1 MSRAFPGY
9 GRRVVWAA
17 AFCFCCALLAA
28 CQQPS
33 SDRAPASSSPAP
45 AATAATQHPTYNE
58 HIAPILFEHC
68 ATCHR
73 PLEPG
78 AVPAIRT
85 ANTDPADP
93 VCVAGAPF
101 SVLDFRSVQ
110 PRAKAIASAVS
121 RRAMPPWLPEP
132 SHGDFVNE
140 RRLRDDQ
147 IALIQAWT
155 ADGAPEGDASRR
167 PAVPSFPSGWQ
178 LGTPDLMLTIDEP
191 YTVGAGSGDSFRN
204 FVLRVP
210 PGPAR
215 YVRAMEFR
223 ADNLRVLHHANVSL
237 DPRRV
242 SRRLDRSDPGPGFA
256 NMPEDQVLDVF
267 GWSPGKVPVMEPADT
282 AWALAE
288 GADLVVQLHMVSTA
302 TNETVRPSIGL
313 FFTDTPPTRVPI
325 VVKLESKSIEIP
337 AGQADYAIDDSY
349 VLPVDV
355 DAVSVYP
362 HAHYRGKA
370 FEASAT
376 RPDGTVVPLLR
387 ITSWN
392 IRWQDQYRYR
402 TPIPLPKGTTVR
414 MRIVYDNSAANR
426 SNPSKP
432 PVRVQ
437 WGPISTDE
445 MGAVWLEVVP
455 KRPEDVVPLARDY
468 SVRALRADTAAAEL
482 RLRSG
487 PPTAITLNA
496 VATKYLQAD
505 RVDDAAALLARAV
518 ALDPKDAEAHS
529 NYGTALLRRQQ
540 VAEGTRYL
548 QQAVQLSPRDDRAHF
563 NLGNGLLTA
572 GKRDEAAREY
582 RRAIA
587 LNADNEDA
595 HFNLAMLMGPQGR
608 VAEAET
614 LLRRV
619 IELNPQNAE
628 AHRNL
633 AVALG
638 LQGKLAEAIER
649 DRTALRLAPDSP
661 QAAQTVQHLS
671 QSLQAL
677 AARGGR

>member
-1 MSRAFPGY
+1 MR
-9 GRRVVWAA
+9 AA
-17 AFCFCCALLAA
+17 A
-28 CQQPS
+28 
-33 SDRAPASSSPAP
+33 
-45 AATAATQHPTYNE
+45 
-58 HIAPILFEHC
+58 
-68 ATCHR
+68 
-73 PLEPG
+73 
-78 AVPAIRT
+78 V
-85 ANTDPADP
+85 DPADP

-101 SVLDFRSVQ
+101 SVLDYRSVQ
-110 PRAKAIASAVS
+110 PRAKAVASAVS
-121 RRAMPPWLPEP
+121 RRAMPPWLPE
-132 SHGDFVNE
+132 SGHGEFTNE
-140 RRLRDDQ
+140 RRLRADQ
-147 IALIQAWT
+147 IALLQAWA
-155 ADGAPEGDASRR
+155 ADGAPEGDAAKR
-167 PAVPSFPSGWQ
+167 PPQPSFPSGWQ
-178 LGTPDLMLTIDEP
+178 LGTPDMVLTADEA
-191 YTVGAGSGDSFRN
+191 YTLKAGSGDSFRN

-210 PGPAR
+210 PGPRR

-223 ADNLRVLHHANVSL
+223 ADNLRVLHHANVSV

-242 SRRLDRSDPGPGFA
+242 SRRLDREDKGPGFA
-256 NMPEDQVLDVF
+256 NMPEDQVQDVF

-282 AWALAE
+282 AWTLDE

-302 TNETVRPSIGL
+302 SAETVRPEIGL

-349 VLPVDV
+349 VLPADV
-355 DAVSVYP
+355 EAVSVYP
-362 HAHYRGKA
+362 HAHYLGKT

-387 ITSWN
+387 IASWN

-402 TPIPLPKGTTVR
+402 TPIALPRGTTVR
-414 MRIVYDNSAANR
+414 MRITYDNSAANPN
-426 SNPSKP
+426 NPVKP
-432 PVRVQ
+432 PTRVQ
-437 WGPISTDE
+437 WGPLSTDE

-455 KRPEDVVPLARDY
+455 KRPEDVVVLARDY
-468 SVRALRADTAAAEL
+468 TVRALKADTAAAEL
-482 RLRSG
+482 RLRSA
-487 PPTAITLNA
+487 PPTAVALNA

-505 RVDDAAALLARAV
+505 RVDDAAALLARAIV
-518 ALDPKDAEAHS
+518 LDPKDAEAHS

-548 QQAVQLSPRDDRAHF
+548 QRAVQLSPRDDRARF

-595 HFNLAMLMGPQGR
+595 HFNLAMLVGPQGR
-608 VAEAET
+608 LDEAAA
-614 LLRRV
+614 LLLRV

-638 LQGKLAEAIER
+638 LQGKFDEAIER
-649 DRTALRLAPDSP
+649 DRAALRLAPDSA

-671 QSLQAL
+671 QLLQAK